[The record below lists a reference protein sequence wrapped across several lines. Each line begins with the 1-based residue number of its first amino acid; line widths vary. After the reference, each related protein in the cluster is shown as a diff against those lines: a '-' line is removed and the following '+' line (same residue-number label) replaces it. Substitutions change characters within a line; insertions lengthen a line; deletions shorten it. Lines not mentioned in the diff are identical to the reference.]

1 MDSGV
6 SLLNDVVIGL
16 FTGAI
21 NPLGKGGRWGRRFVI
36 RIGGNLS

>member
-1 MDSGV
+1 MHSGV

-16 FTGAI
+16 FAGAI
-21 NPLGKGGRWGRRFVI
+21 NPLGKGGRWERRFAI